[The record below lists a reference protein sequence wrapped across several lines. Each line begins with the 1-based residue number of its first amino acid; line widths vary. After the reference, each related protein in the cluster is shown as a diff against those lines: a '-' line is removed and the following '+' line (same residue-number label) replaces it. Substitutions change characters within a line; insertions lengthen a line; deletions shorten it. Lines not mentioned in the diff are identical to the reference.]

1 MALSWPSFRWV
12 RHLRSPWIVG
22 LALLGLVS
30 VLGWLM
36 FFSPVFSARTIVVVG
51 SEQVTDDQVREA
63 AEIPAGMS
71 LARLP
76 LTDIATRIEEL
87 DAVASARVERQWP
100 NTVRI
105 VVTERRAVA
114 VVPSDGGFGV
124 VGSDGVTY
132 RVLASRPDDLPM
144 LERLTSEAASSTSW
158 MSGDASVAAFTVAR
172 ELPRSFATRVD
183 LITADSVRE
192 VQLTLRNG
200 VVVEWGNAG
209 NTQDK
214 AAVVVQLLA
223 RHASR
228 YDVSVP
234 EAPAWSD

>member
-1 MALSWPSFRWV
+1 MAPAWPSLRWV
-12 RHLRSPWIVG
+12 RSPWIVG

-51 SEQVTDDQVREA
+51 SEQVTDDQVRNA

-76 LTDIATRIEEL
+76 LTDIAARIEEL

-114 VVPSDGGFGV
+114 VVPSDDGFGV

-132 RVLASRPDDLPM
+132 RVLASRPDDLPL

-172 ELPRSFATRVD
+172 ELPHSFARSVD

-192 VQLTLRNG
+192 VELTLRSG
-200 VVVEWGNAG
+200 VVVEWGNAV
-209 NTQDK
+209 NTQGK
-214 AAVVVQLLA
+214 AEVLVQLLA
-223 RHASR
+223 RHAAH

>member
-1 MALSWPSFRWV
+1 MSNETSSRRWV
-12 RHLRSPWIVG
+12 RHLRSPWLVG
-22 LALLGLVS
+22 LALIALAS

-51 SEQVTDDQVREA
+51 SEQVTDDQVRDA
-63 AEIPAGMS
+63 AGVPAGMS

-76 LTDIATRIEEL
+76 LTDIAARIEEL

-114 VVPSDGGFGV
+114 VVHRDDGFGV

-132 RVLASRPDDLPM
+132 RVVASRPDDLPM

-172 ELPRSFATRVD
+172 ELPRAFARRVE
-183 LITADSVRE
+183 LITADSVRDVE
-192 VQLTLRNG
+192 LTLRSG
-200 VVVEWGNAG
+200 VVVQWGNAG
-209 NTQDK
+209 NTQSK
-214 AAVVVQLLA
+214 AEVVVQLLD
-223 RHASR
+223 RHASH

-234 EAPAWSD
+234 EAPAWSG

>member
-1 MALSWPSFRWV
+1 MTL

-22 LALLGLVS
+22 LGLMGLVA
-30 VLGWLM
+30 VLGWLL

-51 SEQVTDDQVREA
+51 SEQVTDEQVREA

-76 LTDIATRIEEL
+76 LTDIAARVEEL

-100 NTVRI
+100 NTLRI

-114 VVPSDGGFGV
+114 VVRTDGGFGV
-124 VGSDGVTY
+124 VGSDGVAY
-132 RVLASRPDDLPM
+132 RVVATRPDDLPM
-144 LERLTSEAASSTSW
+144 LERLTSAAASSADG

-172 ELPRSFATRVD
+172 ELPRSFARHVD
-183 LITADSVRE
+183 LISADSVRD
-192 VQLTLRNG
+192 VQLTMNSG
-200 VVVEWGNAG
+200 AVVQWGSPS

-214 AAVVVQLLA
+214 ADVVRQLLDE
-223 RHASR
+223 HASR

-234 EAPAWSD
+234 EAPAWSG